1 MISNGCLAI
10 VYFVDFVEII
20 WCVKMT
26 SKANPPEI
34 VRNKSGERYQ
44 KQFSHFCK
52 WKSENNV
59 KKITEEVILAGL
71 FFRFGLIGCTM
82 RDMESWAV
90 CYCHFK
96 KFQYKCTFTVIMIYI
111 FKKTVKLT

>member
-1 MISNGCLAI
+1 MISSGCLAI
-10 VYFVDFVEII
+10 IYLVDFVEII

-34 VRNKSGERYQ
+34 VRKSAEACAELIPSKSSKSGERYQ

-59 KKITEEVILAGL
+59 KKITEEVMLAGL
-71 FFRFGLIGCTM
+71 FFRFGLNGCIILF
-82 RDMESWAV
+82 V
-90 CYCHFK
+90 N
-96 KFQYKCTFTVIMIYI
+96 
-111 FKKTVKLT
+111 

>member
-10 VYFVDFVEII
+10 VYFVHFVEII

-34 VRNKSGERYQ
+34 VRKSAEACAELIPSKSSKSSERYQ

-59 KKITEEVILAGL
+59 KKITEEVMLASL
-71 FFRFGLIGCTM
+71 FFRFGLNGCIILLVNVFSL
-82 RDMESWAV
+82 R
-90 CYCHFK
+90 K
-96 KFQYKCTFTVIMIYI
+96 
-111 FKKTVKLT
+111 

>member
-10 VYFVDFVEII
+10 VYFVDFLEII

-26 SKANPPEI
+26 SKANIQEI
-34 VRNKSGERYQ
+34 VRKSAQACAELIPNKSGERYQ

-59 KKITEEVILAGL
+59 KKMTEEVMLAGL
-71 FFRFGLIGCTM
+71 FFRFGLNGCIILF
-82 RDMESWAV
+82 V
-90 CYCHFK
+90 N
-96 KFQYKCTFTVIMIYI
+96 
-111 FKKTVKLT
+111 

>member
-10 VYFVDFVEII
+10 VYFVEII

-26 SKANPPEI
+26 SKANPSEI
-34 VRNKSGERYQ
+34 VRKYAEACAELIPSKSSKSGEWYQ

-59 KKITEEVILAGL
+59 NKITEEVIWLA
-71 FFRFGLIGCTM
+71 
-82 RDMESWAV
+82 
-90 CYCHFK
+90 HFLDL
-96 KFQYKCTFTVIMIYI
+96 V
-111 FKKTVKLT
+111 

>member
-1 MISNGCLAI
+1 
-10 VYFVDFVEII
+10 
-20 WCVKMT
+20 MT

-34 VRNKSGERYQ
+34 VRKSVENCAELIPSKSGKRNQ

-71 FFRFGLIGCTM
+71 FF
-82 RDMESWAV
+82 
-90 CYCHFK
+90 
-96 KFQYKCTFTVIMIYI
+96 
-111 FKKTVKLT
+111 

>member
-1 MISNGCLAI
+1 MISNGYLAI

-26 SKANPPEI
+26 SKANLPEI
-34 VRNKSGERYQ
+34 VRKSAGACAELIPSKSSKSGERYQ

-59 KKITEEVILAGL
+59 RRITEEVMLVGL
-71 FFRFGLIGCTM
+71 LFRFGWM
-82 RDMESWAV
+82 V
-90 CYCHFK
+90 NN
-96 KFQYKCTFTVIMIYI
+96 
-111 FKKTVKLT
+111 